1 MYHCPWMIMVHW
13 WVEFTCNMCWF
24 NAKNTNF
31 VGGTSVFDPTHV
43 AYVRSCRTQCP
54 ETTSPW
60 IWLTLETPI
69 KHGFESALGL
79 LQSIQIQYLNVFG
92 CIIYEQALDTLCNV
106 QRNAHI
112 IICDTMTGIEYQGTF
127 VINSNNV
134 CLWWHSLVPIWFLDD
149 EHPVNQ
155 GEWKA
160 GAFSRF
166 VMLQP
171 WTCFQCL
178 PQCQDDEDG
187 HHPAPYNRLGHFCVL
202 AGKLPMSKC
211 CWRNLEPPTFLRL
224 IFFPPG
230 RETILLLLG
239 DL

>member
-43 AYVRSCRTQCP
+43 AYIGSCRTQCP

-69 KHGFESALGL
+69 KHGFEYALGL

-160 GAFSRF
+160 GAFRGS
-166 VMLQP
+166 
-171 WTCFQCL
+171 WCFSPGL
-178 PQCQDDEDG
+178 VFSVFPNVRMMKTDIIR
-187 HHPAPYNRLGHFCVL
+187 HHTTGWVISVC
-202 AGKLPMSKC
+202 
-211 CWRNLEPPTFLRL
+211 
-224 IFFPPG
+224 
-230 RETILLLLG
+230 
-239 DL
+239 